1 MNTYVDTVLDRLT
14 DGILMLQVV
23 PPPLKP
29 YLLPLLCIGSVKYN
43 RESCLIHLSYH
54 PFGQAYNRF
63 IFSGTMVAYISIDV
77 KTPITFQHLG
87 GTNMHYQTPM
97 NQGFLVS
104 SDRC

>member
-1 MNTYVDTVLDRLT
+1 MEYYASGR
-14 DGILMLQVV
+14 
-23 PPPLKP
+23 PPPSQALSST
-29 YLLPLLCIGSVKYN
+29 LLCIGSVKYN

-54 PFGQAYNRF
+54 PFGQAYNCF

-77 KTPITFQHLG
+77 KAPITFQHLG

-104 SDRC
+104 SDRY